1 MKTKILKKYVNPVM
15 TTLVALIMFS
25 AGQTAAHA
33 QNYMTQMHQPA
44 RNTVYE
50 SKLRHQVA
58 FLSDTI
64 CGGRATGTRGNVE
77 AACWLQRE
85 FSKIGLLK
93 FGDSYAKRIYA
104 GQGKIGRNI
113 MGMLPGSNHFPKKQ
127 YVIVGAHFDHLGELD
142 GRLYPGADAN
152 ASGTVA
158 LVNLAKM
165 LSTTRMIGKSHD
177 SNVIFVAFDGRE
189 HDLAG
194 SRALWRMIENGELLD
209 PQTGNPITRKQIAL
223 MVNIDQIGSTM
234 SPLKSG
240 REDYIIMLGTES
252 LKPIKR
258 DLLNA
263 CNRMFAIDMDID
275 LTYYGSENFTKVF
288 YRLSDQRVFVE
299 NGIPA
304 VLFTSGITMNT
315 NKTRDNAESINLE
328 ILRKRIYLIYHWL
341 DKML

>member
-1 MKTKILKKYVNPVM
+1 
-15 TTLVALIMFS
+15 
-25 AGQTAAHA
+25 
-33 QNYMTQMHQPA
+33 
-44 RNTVYE
+44 
-50 SKLRHQVA
+50 
-58 FLSDTI
+58 
-64 CGGRATGTRGNVE
+64 
-77 AACWLQRE
+77 
-85 FSKIGLLK
+85 
-93 FGDSYAKRIYA
+93 
-104 GQGKIGRNI
+104 
-113 MGMLPGSNHFPKKQ
+113 
-127 YVIVGAHFDHLGELD
+127 
-142 GRLYPGADAN
+142 
-152 ASGTVA
+152 
-158 LVNLAKM
+158 
-165 LSTTRMIGKSHD
+165 
-177 SNVIFVAFDGRE
+177 
-189 HDLAG
+189 
-194 SRALWRMIENGELLD
+194 MIENGELLD